1 MRGEAERLGW
11 EGHAVDSVAWQR
23 VVSSGSPKYKRWRL
37 EELLGIMAEEAVA
50 GLPPW
55 HINVADVSRIGRLS
69 GTPGRDKLLRALR
82 TEGYLAAR
90 CHISPRGLYTNASM
104 SEVVEVAKRRLRLS
118 QPPKP
123 SNDARSSLW
132 LTIATWF
139 RCTTERVLRVGEN
152 ISIK

>member
-1 MRGEAERLGW
+1 MRREAERLGW

-82 TEGYLAAR
+82 TEGHLAAR
-90 CHISPRGLYTNASM
+90 CHISVRAHAFIPS
-104 SEVVEVAKRRLRLS
+104 LS
-118 QPPKP
+118 CILSFEGCFRDRQL
-123 SNDARSSLW
+123 NF
-132 LTIATWF
+132 TILN
-139 RCTTERVLRVGEN
+139 RQ
-152 ISIK
+152 